1 MERLQKILAACGVAS
16 RRGSEK
22 LILEGRVKV
31 NGNIAQLGQSARLG
45 VDSITVDDV
54 KLDEKNEHVY
64 LMLNKPCGYL
74 TTKRDERGRNT
85 VMELVAGVSVNVFP
99 VGRLDK
105 DTEGLLLFTNDGDFA
120 NIVMHPSFNKKKTYE
135 VEVSG
140 DVCDAVRLMKEP
152 VKIDDYTVHAQK
164 AELIKITADGGVM
177 QITVIE
183 GRNRQIRKMCSVCG
197 VSVKSLKRISV
208 GDLELGNLKPGKW
221 RYLTKKEVLSFG

>member
-1 MERLQKILAACGVAS
+1 LERLQKILAACGVAS

-45 VDSITVDDV
+45 VDLITVDDT

-140 DVCDAVRLMKEP
+140 DVCDAVHLMKEP

-221 RYLTKKEVLSFG
+221 RYLTKKEVFSFG